1 MPAEEVLDE
10 GSIATPA
17 GGATDE
23 DIDALLASFSAARE
37 RAQAEEGARTVVMR
51 VPEWLTQDTTHAGA
65 ERSNLVGAL
74 LESID
79 VPWTER
85 TQSIYV
91 RHLPARTIGF
101 TYGAGS
107 RGQAGT
113 ATPVPFVYV
122 EFFTALQAREVM
134 QRVEEG
140 LRVQSGYDP
149 HLGNA
154 LRVHV
159 PPTSHRG
166 AVDTK
171 VRVAMAG
178 EEPKV
183 LDPLRDRD
191 LVLDGNAT
199 VWRVHIPDPGFSL
212 VNSELRVRFA
222 RLLAPLINRQLK
234 DWGIG
239 GSVSLVAIR
248 AHTLE
253 ESGAHVA
260 HGLIAD
266 VAIEGTPGVMPTV
279 KGVNVQ
285 TERSCTHL
293 ISIIFRSKFI
303 EKPSC

>member
-51 VPEWLTQDTTHAGA
+51 VPEWLTQDTAHAGA

-107 RGQAGT
+107 RGQAGA

-154 LRVHV
+154 LRVRV

-171 VRVAMAG
+171 VRVAMLG
-178 EEPKV
+178 V
-183 LDPLRDRD
+183 
-191 LVLDGNAT
+191 G
-199 VWRVHIPDPGFSL
+199 
-212 VNSELRVRFA
+212 
-222 RLLAPLINRQLK
+222 LA
-234 DWGIG
+234 
-239 GSVSLVAIR
+239 V
-248 AHTLE
+248 
-253 ESGAHVA
+253 
-260 HGLIAD
+260 
-266 VAIEGTPGVMPTV
+266 
-279 KGVNVQ
+279 
-285 TERSCTHL
+285 
-293 ISIIFRSKFI
+293 
-303 EKPSC
+303 

>member
-1 MPAEEVLDE
+1 MSQS
-10 GSIATPA
+10 GS
-17 GGATDE
+17 
-23 DIDALLASFSAARE
+23 
-37 RAQAEEGARTVVMR
+37 
-51 VPEWLTQDTTHAGA
+51 LTQDTAHAGA

-101 TYGAGS
+101 TYGSES

-113 ATPVPFVYV
+113 VTPVPFVYV
-122 EFFTALQAREVM
+122 EFFTALQAHEVM

-140 LRVQSGYDP
+140 LRVQAGYDP

-159 PPTSHRG
+159 PPTSRRG

-191 LVLDGNAT
+191 LVLDGNDT

-212 VNSELRVRFA
+212 ANPELRVRFA
-222 RLLAPLINRQLK
+222 RLLGPLPNQPPTQRL
-234 DWGIG
+234 GRER
-239 GSVSLVAIR
+239 LRVAR
-248 AHTLE
+248 CHQ
-253 ESGAHVA
+253 GAHSR
-260 HGLIAD
+260 G
-266 VAIEGTPGVMPTV
+266 EW
-279 KGVNVQ
+279 
-285 TERSCTHL
+285 CTRRTRPHCRC
-293 ISIIFRSKFI
+293 SDRGHAGRDA
-303 EKPSC
+303 

>member
-51 VPEWLTQDTTHAGA
+51 VPEWLTQDTAHAGA

-107 RGQAGT
+107 RGQAGA

-122 EFFTALQAREVM
+122 EFFTALVLEA
-134 QRVEEG
+134 
-140 LRVQSGYDP
+140 
-149 HLGNA
+149 LGIPRDSFTNIFA
-154 LRVHV
+154 IGR
-159 PPTSHRG
+159 
-166 AVDTK
+166 
-171 VRVAMAG
+171 MAG
-178 EEPKV
+178 W
-183 LDPLRDRD
+183 
-191 LVLDGNAT
+191 T
-199 VWRVHIPDPGFSL
+199 
-212 VNSELRVRFA
+212 
-222 RLLAPLINRQLK
+222 
-234 DWGIG
+234 
-239 GSVSLVAIR
+239 
-248 AHTLE
+248 
-253 ESGAHVA
+253 AHVLEQEKL
-260 HGLIAD
+260 GRLIRPQSRY
-266 VAIEGTPGVMPTV
+266 VGPMPGV
-279 KGVNVQ
+279 Q
-285 TERSCTHL
+285 TL
-293 ISIIFRSKFI
+293 AV
-303 EKPSC
+303 